1 MKTFTYVEDYL
12 EVIAGHRNPVTGQA
26 GTWYLE
32 FNPIINLARYDVQ
45 VLDSMT
51 NSVTNNQAL
60 TERQAQLLCK
70 IILNYTRQLYALGI
84 DVTPVRDAKWRIPLR
99 KMDYTQSL
107 RIIDDRLIVQF
118 PFNKEMV
125 DAIKTFSRE
134 SQGPAQWDRDQKVWA
149 VALTEYNLSWLYAW
163 ATVKKFEIDPAVQD
177 LMLKLNQVEQS
188 GYAIE
193 LQFANNGLTV
203 ANAENSLL
211 EYIQDF
217 LGGFDPD
224 NLLQLMDYSS
234 ILGYTINKDLADAVI
249 KEYGPRFYNLLSNRE
264 IKINPNT
271 LLLLQGNDFD
281 SVLDYADAM
290 QRWPVVVYEPDLSG
304 RMLANLRDRYGD
316 DLAGKYIHTIK
327 PVHNLKTIP
336 LLISSAGMVFGGDK
350 QQMLQS
356 AEKIVY
362 CAQDVYN
369 KKTTSKVKNL

>member
-60 TERQAQLLCK
+60 TEKQAQLLCK
-70 IILNYTRQLYALGI
+70 IILNYTRQLSALGI

-163 ATVKKFEIDPAVQD
+163 ATVKKFEIDPAVQE

-188 GYAIE
+188 RYAIE
-193 LQFANNGLTV
+193 LQFANNRLTI

-211 EYIQDF
+211 DYIQDF
-217 LGGFDPD
+217 LGGFDHG

-249 KEYGPRFYNLLSNRE
+249 NEYGPRFYNLLSNRE

-271 LLLLQGNDFD
+271 LVQGNDFG
-281 SVLDYADAM
+281 SVLDYADAL

-304 RMLANLRDRYGD
+304 RMLTKLRNRYGD
-316 DLAGKYIHTIK
+316 DLEGKYIHTIK

-350 QQMLQS
+350 QMMLQS
-356 AEKIVY
+356 AEKVVY

-369 KKTTSKVKNL
+369 KKINSKVKNI